1 MSFLFLQSISIMITY
16 QKLAKIASKF
26 ISKSK
31 VMKYGFNLSPMYRR
45 TSAKVVFISDDF
57 LKIKQELVDINISDG
72 SATFTDRDISEHS
85 VEENQ
90 LKKYHESM
98 LENLKNFL
106 NPNNSSNSFYDN
118 CLSYKNYLETLDYST
133 ITFPLTKPWEK
144 YCEDNSITYLHP
156 LQIP

>member
-1 MSFLFLQSISIMITY
+1 VAYLILNNDGFLY
-16 QKLAKIASKF
+16 KIAANDTDKNNLNCDLSIHTTID
-26 ISKSK
+26 IS
-31 VMKYGFNLSPMYRR
+31 N
-45 TSAKVVFISDDF
+45 DDF

-72 SATFTDRDISEHS
+72 SATFTDRDISEQS